1 MASSY
6 TGMSNNQKV
15 EPLLR
20 TIGGRLAP
28 PKKPEPAD
36 DAPPVSDDS
45 DVDFGSLS
53 TSTYADI
60 QRSVFM
66 PKSPGHSTASR
77 PTPQKT
83 AGQKKKKNAGIHT
96 RPVRGR
102 VPKADN
108 GLGELEL
115 LDPES
120 PERASKKQEED
131 ARSEE
136 WDAHSTGS
144 KRKAYDGD
152 ERLGSHH
159 ASALGRR
166 RPVKTKA
173 EYDRGSGFKKDN
185 SSDEEKPARK
195 VKRNKKQAQPT
206 DSPPSS
212 PRPGLRLP
220 SDIPGNEGRSSPR
233 QGLNDVFDKSLFSD
247 DPTPKRKGLR
257 GVFSK
262 DLFSDDPTPKRKGLK
277 GVLDKALFADDKTP
291 KRKGL
296 KNFGGLQDT
305 QTQVSPPRKGLNL
318 PSGPPSDISDLD
330 EENPE
335 MFSQLPSRPRS
346 ASSSSLIELSARSP
360 TTLISPS
367 ASRPVCPMCNEEV
380 DRSLLDEF
388 RKRHPT
394 TSWREQ
400 QAFCT
405 QHKRAKAV
413 AVWKER
419 KYPSIDWK
427 TLDARVSRQ
436 SGFLRKILKGGKSH
450 FRDAFAEKVKEA
462 GRDRTV
468 RRAEEYMVPG
478 YYGGRGMRAMSDK
491 IVDDLSS
498 VLRESSVKDE
508 LVSAARGVG
517 AYVQAVLVPELAV
530 RLIMEDMDVGSAEA
544 RRIMEESMWLGE
556 LVNEELDDVVLG
568 DDEEDEEEHD
578 DSGLPGEDDRDSSSE
593 SSLSD
598 LESD

>member
-1 MASSY
+1 M
-6 TGMSNNQKV
+6 
-15 EPLLR
+15 PR
-20 TIGGRLAP
+20 T
-28 PKKPEPAD
+28 
-36 DAPPVSDDS
+36 
-45 DVDFGSLS
+45 
-53 TSTYADI
+53 
-60 QRSVFM
+60 
-66 PKSPGHSTASR
+66 PGHPTASK
-77 PTPQKT
+77 PTAQKT
-83 AGQKKKKNAGIHT
+83 AGQKKKKKVGGIHT

-102 VPKADN
+102 APKPDN

-115 LDPES
+115 QDPES
-120 PERASKKQEED
+120 DAPPERPSLKQED
-131 ARSEE
+131 DTRSEE
-136 WDAHSTGS
+136 WDARSTGS

-152 ERLGSHH
+152 EGLGSHH
-159 ASALGRR
+159 VSALGRR

-173 EYDRGSGFKKDN
+173 KYDRGSGFKKED

-195 VKRNKKQAQPT
+195 VKRNKKQVQPT

-212 PRPGLRLP
+212 PKRGLRLP
-220 SDIPGNEGRSSPR
+220 FDIPDNEGHSSPR
-233 QGLNDVFDKSLFSD
+233 HGLNDVFDKSLFSD
-247 DPTPKRKGLR
+247 DPTPKRKGLK

-277 GVLDKALFADDKTP
+277 GVLDKALFSDDRTP

-296 KNFGGLQDT
+296 KNLGGLQDT
-305 QTQVSPPRKGLNL
+305 HTQVSPPRKGLNL
-318 PSGPPSDISDLD
+318 PSGPPSDASDLD
-330 EENPE
+330 DEPE

-360 TTLISPS
+360 TTLISPN

-388 RKRHPT
+388 RQRHPT
-394 TSWREQ
+394 TTWREQ

-419 KYPSIDWK
+419 KYPRIDWK
-427 TLDARVSRQ
+427 ALDARVSRQ
-436 SGFLRKILKGGKSH
+436 SGFLRRILKGGESH
-450 FRDAFAEKVKEA
+450 FRDAFAEKVKET

-498 VLRESSVKDE
+498 ALRESSVKDE

-530 RLIMEDMDVGSAEA
+530 RLIMEDMDVGSVEA
-544 RRIMEESMWLGE
+544 RQIMEESMWLGE
-556 LVNEELDDVVLG
+556 LINEELDDVVLG
-568 DDEEDEEEHD
+568 DDEEDGEEHD
-578 DSGLPGEDDRDSSSE
+578 DSGLPGEDDRDSTSD

-598 LESD
+598 IESD